1 MGDQKLRVSGVSLN
15 RPDSSGSEGR
25 GFRRVLT
32 DVSLGVDDGEVYGI
46 VGPSG
51 SGKTSLLRLL
61 NGLDSPSS
69 GRVFLDGEDALK
81 IDPIALRRRVGMVF
95 QAPALFQGTVG
106 RNIEY
111 PLSLL
116 AVPAPEREARGRAC
130 LDLVGLPGGFWV
142 RAASELSQGEQQRV
156 SIARAL
162 ANGPEV
168 LLMDEPTSALDP
180 ASSGTI
186 LSLVRSLNAEMGV
199 TVVFVTHLLDQARAL
214 CARALVLVGGR
225 AVEEGAVGEI
235 LGAPESE
242 AGRAFVEGRLNPHT
256 VEDTG
261 GAATGQVRR
270 HAPSSGGGE

>member
-1 MGDQKLRVSGVSLN
+1 MGVEKLRVSAVSLK
-15 RPDSSGSEGR
+15 RPDSSGPQGH

-32 DVSLGVDDGEVYGI
+32 DVSFVVNDGEVYGI

-69 GRVFLDGEDALK
+69 GHVFLAGADALK
-81 IDPIALRRRVGMVF
+81 IDPIELRRRVGMVF
-95 QAPALFQGTVG
+95 QAPALFPGTVG

-116 AVPAPEREARGRAC
+116 AVTAPEREARGRVC
-130 LDLVGLPGGFWV
+130 LDMVGLPGGFWGRV
-142 RAASELSQGEQQRV
+142 ASELSQGEQQRV

-180 ASSGTI
+180 TSSGTI
-186 LSLVRSLNAEMGV
+186 LSLVRRLNAEMGM

-214 CARALVLVGGR
+214 CARSLVLVDGR
-225 AVEEGAVGEI
+225 AVEEGTVGEI
-235 LGAPESE
+235 LGAPKSE

-256 VEDTG
+256 TEGVD
-261 GAATGQVRR
+261 GAATGHVGGR
-270 HAPSSGGGE
+270 AGSSGGRK